1 MLHVSKSITV
11 KRPREEVYRFWRNLE
26 NLPRFMYHV
35 EAVSSAGDRSHWIVK
50 APGGTVEWDAEIVEE
65 QPGERLTWRSLE
77 GSDVHHQGS
86 VRFRDA
92 PADRGTEVDV
102 ELQYDAPGGSAGVMV
117 AKLFGEQP
125 AQQIRDDLRRFKQ
138 VMETGEVVRSDG
150 SLEGAGQGLL
160 KQRASQAPDME
171 ARR

>member
-1 MLHVSKSITV
+1 MLHVSKSVTV

-26 NLPRFMYHV
+26 NLPRFMSHV

-65 QPGERLTWRSLE
+65 QPGERLTWRSLQ

-102 ELQYDAPGGSAGVMV
+102 ELQYDAPG
-117 AKLFGEQP
+117 
-125 AQQIRDDLRRFKQ
+125 
-138 VMETGEVVRSDG
+138 
-150 SLEGAGQGLL
+150 
-160 KQRASQAPDME
+160 
-171 ARR
+171 